1 MGYSGQ
7 FGIRKRTFCIMGPRV
22 NRKKLGLTKKG
33 KRKETVIKF
42 LLFGPKPG
50 ELPMDRHIL
59 ENIATR
65 FCSMGFCKYIFFCN
79 AGKLRAELVNVE
91 IFWDDLWV
99 EVKS

>member
-7 FGIRKRTFCIMGPRV
+7 FVNIKRTFCIMGPRV

-33 KRKETVIKF
+33 KRKETVFKF
-42 LLFGPKPG
+42 LLFDPKPG

-65 FCSMGFCKYIFFCN
+65 DCSIGSCICFFFAIWEN
-79 AGKLRAELVNVE
+79 LGPN
-91 IFWDDLWV
+91 
-99 EVKS
+99 S